1 MHGRVRSIHASRCID
16 NDQICP
22 APSTRQNLLSA
33 LPEPVPDPTP
43 SLVSTP
49 TVDIDQKR
57 ENMKL
62 KISAVLVAGC
72 FIGTSAIAADLMDVY
87 REAQAQDPVYSSAR
101 FAFDASKEIVP
112 QARATNFLPSLSLS
126 TSYNRNHRQTEGF
139 PAADFNT
146 HGYTLSLTQPL
157 FRMQNWISYGQAG
170 LQAKQ
175 SEAVFA
181 DAAQSLIVRTAQA
194 YFDVLLAR
202 DNVALS
208 GAQKTAINEQLAQA
222 KRNFEVGTST
232 ITDTYEA
239 QAKYDLAVAKEIS
252 DLNDLEIK
260 RQALQQL
267 VNKMPAALAP
277 LRTNPM
283 LTLPMPSDM
292 DLWVKAAEE
301 ASPVIAQ
308 SRLASDIA
316 VKEVDRNKAGHLP
329 TLDLGGSYGS
339 SSQPFTTSS
348 GSVGSSF
355 DTKSAG
361 IGLTLTIPLYQ
372 GGGTQSRVR
381 QSLSNRDKA
390 NADLENTK
398 RTVAQSVRQNYLGVT
413 NGVAQVKALEAALVS
428 NKSSLD
434 ATVLGKEVGVRTNV
448 DVLNAQQQLFQAQR
462 DLQQARYT
470 TIMSQLRLKSAAGR
484 LVEEDLAEVNRMLD
498 R

>member
-1 MHGRVRSIHASRCID
+1 M
-16 NDQICP
+16 
-22 APSTRQNLLSA
+22 
-33 LPEPVPDPTP
+33 
-43 SLVSTP
+43 
-49 TVDIDQKR
+49 DI
-57 ENMKL
+57 
-62 KISAVLVAGC
+62 
-72 FIGTSAIAADLMDVY
+72 Y
-87 REAQAQDPVYSSAR
+87 RDAQAQDPVYSSAR
-101 FAFDASKEIVP
+101 FTYDASKEIVP
-112 QARATNFLPSLSLS
+112 QSRATNFLPSISLS
-126 TSYNRNHRQTEGF
+126 ANYNRNHRKTEGF

-146 HGYTLSLTQPL
+146 NGYTVSLSQPL
-157 FRMQNWISYGQAG
+157 FRMQNWISYSQAG

-181 DAAQSLIVRTAQA
+181 DAGQSLIVRTAQA
-194 YFDVLLAR
+194 YFDVLLAQ

-208 GAQKTAINEQLAQA
+208 GAQKTAISEQLAQA

-239 QAKYDLAVAKEIS
+239 QAKFDLGVAKEIS

-267 VNKMPAALAP
+267 INKMPTNLAT
-277 LRTNPM
+277 LRDNPTM
-283 LTLPMPSDM
+283 SLPKPSDM
-292 DLWVKAAEE
+292 DAWVKAAEE

-308 SRLASDIA
+308 LRLAYDIA
-316 VKEVDRNKAGHLP
+316 VKEVDRSKAGHLP
-329 TLDLGGSYGS
+329 TLDLGGNYGS

-348 GSVGSSF
+348 GNVGSSF
-355 DTKSAG
+355 DTKSAV

-381 QSLSNRDKA
+381 QSLSNRDRSG
-390 NADLENTK
+390 ADLENSK

-462 DLQQARYT
+462 DLQQARYN
-470 TIMSQLRLKSAAGR
+470 TILSQLRLKAAAGR
-484 LVEEDLAEVNRMLD
+484 LVEDDLAEVNRMLV

>member
-1 MHGRVRSIHASRCID
+1 
-16 NDQICP
+16 
-22 APSTRQNLLSA
+22 
-33 LPEPVPDPTP
+33 
-43 SLVSTP
+43 
-49 TVDIDQKR
+49 
-57 ENMKL
+57 MKL

-72 FIGTSAIAADLMDVY
+72 FLGTSATAADLMDIY
-87 REAQAQDPVYSSAR
+87 RDAQAQDPVYSSAR
-101 FAFDASKEIVP
+101 FAYDASKEIVP
-112 QARATNFLPSLSLS
+112 QSRATNLLPSIGFSAG
-126 TSYNRNHRQTEGF
+126 YNRNHRETGGF
-139 PAADFNT
+139 PTADFNT
-146 HGYTLSLTQPL
+146 HSYTVSLTQPL
-157 FRMQNWISYGQAG
+157 FRMQNWISFGQAG

-175 SEAVFA
+175 SEAIFA
-181 DAAQSLIVRTAQA
+181 DAGQSLIVRTAQA
-194 YFDVLLAR
+194 YFDVLLAQ

-208 GAQKTAINEQLAQA
+208 GAQNTAINEQLAQA

-267 VNKMPAALAP
+267 INKMPAGLAV
-277 LRTNPM
+277 LRDNPT
-283 LTLPMPSDM
+283 LTLPKPSDM
-292 DLWVKAAEE
+292 DLWVKASEE
-301 ASPVIAQ
+301 ASPAIAQ
-308 SRLASDIA
+308 LRLAREIA
-316 VKEVDRNKAGHLP
+316 AKEVDRNKAGHLP
-329 TLDLGGSYGS
+329 TLD
-339 SSQPFTTSS
+339 FTGNFGNTSS
-348 GSVGSSF
+348 PSSTSGGNVGPSF
-355 DTKSAG
+355 ETRSTG

-390 NADLENTK
+390 EADLENSK

-462 DLQQARYT
+462 DLQQARYN

-484 LVEEDLAEVNRMLD
+484 LVEEDLAEVNRMLV